1 VAATDSGRGRL
12 VVMEGVDGSG
22 KSTVARRLA
31 ESLGALLTFEPGDS
45 ALGRALRAMLLESD
59 APGFSP
65 RTEALLMSADRA
77 QHVAEVVAPALQAGG
92 WVVSDRYAPSTL
104 AYQGYG
110 RGLDLAELTRLVAF
124 ATEGVQPDLIVLLDV
139 PVEQAL
145 ARRRGVEPDRLE
157 GLDTAFHERVRRG
170 YLTMAAADREHWAVV
185 DGSVPLD
192 EVLHKVESL
201 VTERVGRPAS
211 AP

>member
-1 VAATDSGRGRL
+1 MPGADLQRGRL
-12 VVMEGVDGSG
+12 VVLEGVDGSG

-31 ESLGALLTFEPGDS
+31 ESLGAILTFEPGDS
-45 ALGRALRAMLLESD
+45 ALGRSLRAMLLESD

-77 QHVAEVVAPALQAGG
+77 QHVAEVIGPALDKGT
-92 WVVSDRYAPSTL
+92 WVVSDRYGPSTL

-110 RGLDLAELTRLVAF
+110 RGLDLADLTRLVTF
-124 ATEGVQPDLIVLLDV
+124 ATEGLQPDLTVLLDV

-145 ARRRGVEPDRLE
+145 ARRRGTEPDRLE

-170 YLTMAAADREHWAVV
+170 YLTMATSDRQRWAVV
-185 DGSVPLD
+185 DGSGPLD
-192 EVLHKVESL
+192 EVVDRVESV
-201 VTERVGRPAS
+201 VTERLGRPPVS
-211 AP
+211 S